1 MISHSRRHCVVE
13 LQALPCRIGQIRR
26 IVSAQLRHWQL
37 DPLIDR
43 AALGVT
49 ELLSNVHRHA
59 QPHKTCTVEIELRL
73 GRLTVSVIDGDPRLP
88 ELREVR
94 AEALETCGRGLAL
107 VEAVSEA
114 WGARNRSDGSGK
126 VVWFSLRAAPAPSAP
141 PARPVR
147 IAAKPVREP
156 ARTAVVTAEP
166 ATVPAAPLPVAA
178 SVAAPAPVAASA
190 SPAASS
196 PVSASASIAASSPPA
211 ASSPVSASASVAASS
226 PVSASASAAASASAG
241 IRPG

>member
-13 LQALPCRIGQIRR
+13 LQALPSRIGQIRR

-59 QPHKTCTVEIELRL
+59 QPDKRCTVEIELRL
-73 GRLTVSVIDGDPRLP
+73 GRLTVSVYDSDPRLP
-88 ELREVR
+88 VR
-94 AEALETCGRGLAL
+94 RTAAGDAPPVPGPSPSPTPGSGLLDSLETCGRGLAL

-114 WGARNRSDGSGK
+114 WGARPQEDNSGK
-126 VVWFSLRAAPAPSAP
+126 VVWFSLRAAPAA
-141 PARPVR
+141 PARPRPVR
-147 IAAKPVREP
+147 SRSTPVREP
-156 ARTAVVTAEP
+156 APALSLAADPDPEP
-166 ATVPAAPLPVAA
+166 VGV
-178 SVAAPAPVAASA
+178 SVAATTA
-190 SPAASS
+190 
-196 PVSASASIAASSPPA
+196 
-211 ASSPVSASASVAASS
+211 
-226 PVSASASAAASASAG
+226 